1 MLRMAQGLRAAL
13 RVPRAPLVQMPRY
26 AHSVRDPAASQP
38 TDTDASAAAP
48 EAKPDAPAA
57 KEGEPERVS
66 LESAVEFSLPG
77 FTATET
83 VTESEPVPPPP
94 RESNAPHRLHVQ
106 STRNNTIVTLT
117 MPTGEPLANASGGTV
132 GFKKAGRSGYEAGYR
147 AALRVFSR
155 ISENQAR
162 WRINSIEVLWNGFGQ
177 GREAV
182 FRAIMASEGEQVR
195 NMIKVMTDKTPIK
208 IGGVRPKKRRML

>member
-1 MLRMAQGLRAAL
+1 MLRLAQGLRAAL
-13 RVPRAPLVQMPRY
+13 RVPRAPLLQMPRY
-26 AHSVRDPAASQP
+26 AHSVRDPAALQP
-38 TDTDASAAAP
+38 TDADASAAAP
-48 EAKPDAPAA
+48 EAQPDTAPA
-57 KEGEPERVS
+57 KEEPERVS

-77 FTATET
+77 FTASET
-83 VTESEPVPPPP
+83 VSETEPVPPPP

>member
-1 MLRMAQGLRAAL
+1 MLRLAQGLRTAL

-26 AHSVRDPAASQP
+26 AHSVQDPAASQP
-38 TDTDASAAAP
+38 TDANASAAVS
-48 EAKPDAPAA
+48 EAKSDTMPA
-57 KEGEPERVS
+57 KEEPERVS

-77 FTATET
+77 FTASET
-83 VTESEPVPPPP
+83 VKETESVPPPT

-117 MPTGEPLANASGGTV
+117 MPTGEPLTNASGGTV

>member
-1 MLRMAQGLRAAL
+1 MLRLSQGLRAAV
-13 RVPRAPLVQMPRY
+13 RMPRAPLARVRGLAQAVQ
-26 AHSVRDPAASQP
+26 DPAASQP
-38 TDTDASAAAP
+38 ADANKEGKAPEAAP
-48 EAKPDAPAA
+48 ETKGAED
-57 KEGEPERVS
+57 EPQRVS
-66 LESAVEFSLPG
+66 LESAVEFSMPG
-77 FTATET
+77 FTAAET
-83 VTESEPVPPPP
+83 AADPEPMPTPP
-94 RESNAPHRLHVQ
+94 RESNVPHRLHVQ

-117 MPTGEPLANASGGTV
+117 TPTGEPLANASGGTV

-147 AALRVFSR
+147 AALRIFTR
-155 ISENQAR
+155 ISENQPR

-182 FRAIMASEGEQVR
+182 FRAMMASEGEQVR